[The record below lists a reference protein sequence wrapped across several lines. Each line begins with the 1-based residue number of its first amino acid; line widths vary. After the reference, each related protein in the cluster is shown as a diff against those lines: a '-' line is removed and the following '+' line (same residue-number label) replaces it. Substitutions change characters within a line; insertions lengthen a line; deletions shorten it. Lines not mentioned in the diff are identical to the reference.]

1 MESLMM
7 FHNLFSSCVVF
18 LGAVCV
24 YCCVFLKALM
34 GENAGLAGLQVYR
47 VRRFSRGLD
56 ILNLCRLPFAIR
68 PFTSIQL

>member
-1 MESLMM
+1 MM

-24 YCCVFLKALM
+24 LLCFSWRYGGKCC
-34 GENAGLAGLQVYR
+34 LAELQVYR

-68 PFTSIQL
+68 PFTPIQL